1 MKKKLMVVD
10 DSRVLEMQMEK
21 LLEGSDFQVAAH
33 CKTGEE
39 AIGLYGMV
47 LPDVVTM
54 DVIMPGLDG
63 FETARAILEEH
74 DGARIVMVTSLS
86 LEDIGDELDGL
97 DVKGVVCKP
106 FERETLLD
114 ALEQAMA

>member
-21 LLEGSDFQVAAH
+21 LLEGSGFQVAAH

-47 LPDVVTM
+47 GPDVVTM

-74 DGARIVMVTSLS
+74 AEARIVMVTSMGC
-86 LEDIGDELDGL
+86 EDISGEIDGL
-97 DVKGVVCKP
+97 DVKGVIHKP
-106 FERETLLD
+106 FEREVLLE
-114 ALEQAMA
+114 ALEKAMT